1 VKNLLI
7 GGAVLVVCLGTFV
20 LFNGLSYR
28 SVVPR
33 EASA

>member
-1 VKNLLI
+1 VKYLLL
-7 GGAVLVVCLGTFV
+7 GSAVLVACLGTFV

-33 EASA
+33 DGSP